1 MRGSKT
7 YHEKINASKEV
18 YNAMQVM
25 EDDTELYIAYR
36 GDTFR
41 VRCLYRGTN
50 KMYSISEGGLYGKS
64 MNIDRLGKTS
74 MSLYTFDLFKNKTTY
89 RLPLY
94 LTKLIS

>member
-1 MRGSKT
+1 MT
-7 YHEKINASKEV
+7 YFEKVKASREV
-18 YNAMQVM
+18 YGAINDL
-25 EDDTELYIAYR
+25 EDDAELYILY
-36 GDTFR
+36 GSDTFR
-41 VRCLYRGTN
+41 VRCLYHGTN
-50 KMYSISEGGLYGKS
+50 KKYSISQGGLYGKS